1 MASNASGDLL
11 ASGGSDGNVCLWQWG
26 RDEFLHQVGVLYL
39 TNLPIMTIEFNATT
53 YSARA
58 TGLIISQ
65 QNKSNLNDFHRSII
79 KHKNVILPSYI
90 MHTCYSNI
98 VSSAALHR

>member
-1 MASNASGDLL
+1 MASNGPGDLL

-39 TNLPIMTIEFNATT
+39 TNLPIMTIGFNATT

-65 QNKSNLNDFHRSII
+65 QNKSNLKLLS
-79 KHKNVILPSYI
+79 HKNDILPPSY
-90 MHTCYSNI
+90 Y
-98 VSSAALHR
+98 A